1 MRLSGFVSSPFGA
14 AVMCVA
20 MLCVATACV
29 SAQSR
34 VRAVDASA
42 FPVRVCLS
50 PDAAIR
56 AGLSRGEVGLEVA
69 LRNRAPRL
77 RYSAAFRV
85 FAVRAD
91 HSRQEIHT
99 FGMQPDIVERGRP
112 VAQRFAIDLRGH
124 ALTPDA
130 RGRICFEIERA
141 DGSPEEAAHPAMDVS
156 IGWRSSRVP

>member
-1 MRLSGFVSSPFGA
+1 MRLSGLRSLPFGA
-14 AVMCVA
+14 AAVCVA
-20 MLCVATACV
+20 MLCVATACA

-34 VRAVDASA
+34 VRAADASA
-42 FPVRVCLS
+42 FPLRLCLS
-50 PDAAIR
+50 PDAATR
-56 AGLSRGEVGLEVA
+56 AGLSRGDVGLEVA
-69 LRNRAPRL
+69 LRHRVPQL
-77 RYSAAFRV
+77 RYTPAFRV
-85 FAVRAD
+85 FAVQTGGA
-91 HSRQEIHT
+91 RQEIHA

-141 DGSPEEAAHPAMDVS
+141 DGSPGEAAPPAMDVS